1 MSSAEAQRLERWSRL
16 LGSPVI
22 SVQRVR
28 GGRNS
33 QAYRGV
39 CASGR
44 SFFAKAYYRDERV
57 VRDRLAVE
65 VASLRFCRAHGIRSV
80 PEVLAVDEEGSTAL
94 FEYVDGEPFKS
105 ESITDADIDHAASF
119 LADLRDLGAREVART
134 LPPASEAF
142 FSWRSV
148 LDSVQARY
156 ERVALAPER
165 SPEDRALHDF
175 LRDEF
180 VPAWRDARGQV
191 RRELGDIDLEIPL
204 DERTLSPSDFG
215 FHNALRAPGQGIV
228 YVDFEYF
235 GWDDPAKTAADFLL
249 HPGHELALERKRRFV
264 HEFLRHFPR
273 PDTLGERIRIAFR
286 VFGLKWC
293 LILLNEFV
301 LSDVRRREFSLGP
314 DGDWERLLQGQLEK
328 ARSMLSQATGAFPV

>member
-1 MSSAEAQRLERWSRL
+1 MERWSRL
-16 LGSPVI
+16 LGSPVV
-22 SVQRVR
+22 SLQRVR

-44 SFFAKAYYRDERV
+44 SFFAKAYYRDARG

-80 PEVLAVDEEGSTAL
+80 PEVLAVDDENGTAL

-119 LADLRDLGAREVART
+119 LADLRELSERDVACT
-134 LPPASEAF
+134 LPPAAEAF
-142 FSWRSV
+142 FSWRGV
-148 LDSVQARY
+148 LDNVQARY
-156 ERVALAPER
+156 ERIALTPER
-165 SPEDRALHDF
+165 SPEDRALHGF
-175 LRDEF
+175 LRDGF
-180 VPAWRDARGQV
+180 TPAWLDARTAV
-191 RRELGDIDLEIPL
+191 RREIGDIDVEIPR
-204 DERTLSPSDFG
+204 EQRTLSPSDFG

-249 HPGHELALERKRRFV
+249 HPGHELTLERKRRFV
-264 HEFLRHFPR
+264 HEFLRHFTR
-273 PDTLGERIRIAFR
+273 PAALGERIQLAFR

-301 LSDVRRREFSLGP
+301 LSDVRRREFSLGSS
-314 DGDWERLLQGQLEK
+314 GDWERLLQTQLEK
-328 ARSMLSQATGAFPV
+328 ARSMLAQATGAFPV